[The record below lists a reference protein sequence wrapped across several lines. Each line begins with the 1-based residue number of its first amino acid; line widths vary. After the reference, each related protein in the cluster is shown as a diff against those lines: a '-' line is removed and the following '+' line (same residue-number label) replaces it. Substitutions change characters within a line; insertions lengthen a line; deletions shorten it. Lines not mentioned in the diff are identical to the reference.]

1 MLGVDD
7 GALLILHDAAGA
19 APLGSDRARASPAQ
33 PATALVAPH
42 RVCERRL
49 SDRTARTPPVKLSRP
64 ARCAMAL
71 RAAAHNSSR
80 MNRPCRVR
88 RAGPARPC
96 SLGAPGTRRCRGS
109 SCLGANRLPAP
120 GGSDHRG
127 AASAALRDDRRRLAQ
142 GRCRQHHDQL
152 GAKSPLS
159 MAPSLPWKVDSVT
172 NVQGRSRTITKY
184 LQIAAK

>member
-7 GALLILHDAAGA
+7 GALLILHEAAGA
-19 APLGSDRARASPAQ
+19 APPASDRARTFPAQ
-33 PATALVAPH
+33 PATALVAPQ

-88 RAGPARPC
+88 RAGPARPR
-96 SLGAPGTRRCRGS
+96 SLGAHGTRRCRG
-109 SCLGANRLPAP
+109 LELPGRRPAP
-120 GGSDHRG
+120 GTGWIRSFVAPR
-127 AASAALRDDRRRLAQ
+127 LRH
-142 GRCRQHHDQL
+142 C
-152 GAKSPLS
+152 
-159 MAPSLPWKVDSVT
+159 VTSVK
-172 NVQGRSRTITKY
+172 GRSRTITKH
-184 LQIAAK
+184 LQIGHKVECTTWRTKRGGSGTDGPKTERSQITNVLRVSRA